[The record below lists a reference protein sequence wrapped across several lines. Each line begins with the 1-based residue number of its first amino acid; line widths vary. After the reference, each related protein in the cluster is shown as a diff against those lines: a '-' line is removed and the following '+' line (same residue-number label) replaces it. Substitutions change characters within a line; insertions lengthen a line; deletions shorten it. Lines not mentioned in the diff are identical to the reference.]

1 MFNSIGSQ
9 LRGLLHKYEQLT
21 LPKKII
27 VILLV
32 GPLVASL
39 FLLKKN
45 FNSWI
50 KYGLII
56 ALVLFVQIP
65 WMSGL
70 ANLFSQ
76 SDTKISN
83 IESDKQTTSAQN
95 SPSPVVSPTPDPTI
109 VPEIELEYKNLT
121 TDCSDSYLK
130 GTLEVLNLGNISI
143 SGRVELPV
151 FTDEKFMVP
160 LSGIFLDIAPLT
172 SKFIDLESKAGCKKS
187 QKVGEP
193 ETVFTIPS
201 LDNLERINVSDAF
214 KWSGISTVC
223 DGPFG
228 RVKLTATVKNL
239 SDSQLTAGIK
249 AYLSNGPLSEG
260 SKKAGLK
267 GDSLLATIYKINP
280 GESRRIDFG
289 YGSSCIKGAKGF
301 DGPYFVEFETMF
313 TY

>member
-1 MFNSIGSQ
+1 MFNSLGSKIT
-9 LRGLLHKYEQLT
+9 GLVHRYEQLT

-27 VILLV
+27 IIFLV

-39 FLLKKN
+39 FILKKN
-45 FNSWI
+45 LNSWI

-56 ALVLFVQIP
+56 SLVLFVQIP
-65 WMSGL
+65 WMNGL
-70 ANLFSQ
+70 VNFVSQ
-76 SDTKISN
+76 PGSELSN
-83 IESDKQTTSAQN
+83 MESNKQTPSVQN
-95 SPSPVVSPTPDPTI
+95 SPSPIVSATPDPII
-109 VPEIELEYKNLT
+109 VPEIKLEYKNLT
-121 TDCSDSYLK
+121 TDCSESYMR
-130 GTLEVLNLGNISI
+130 GTLEVSNLGNIYI
-143 SGRVELPV
+143 SGRVEVPV
-151 FTDEKFMVP
+151 TTYEKFMVP

-193 ETVFTIPS
+193 ATVFTIPS
-201 LDNLERINVSDAF
+201 LDNLERINVPDAF
-214 KWSGISTVC
+214 KWSGISTFC

-228 RVKLTATVKNL
+228 RVNLKATVKNL
-239 SDSQLTAGIK
+239 SDSQLTAGIN

-267 GDSLLATIYKINP
+267 GNSLLATIYKINP
-280 GESRRIDFG
+280 GESRRINFG

-301 DGPYFVEFETMF
+301 DGPYFVEFETVF